1 MSDIG
6 HKNELEAETAMPI
19 FVFAASLL
27 LRVGNEGP
35 LPPMREGYAYGIR
48 WADNVVE
55 AVFPA
60 HGPVA
65 SGSGKPAGAGRA
77 RQPSTTVGVLVK
89 TVTRSSRAVTNAAV
103 ASPGAAARLISV
115 TASRSLKQLR
125 GCRAP
130 RSSPA
135 PFKPAPPT
143 SPREAAVVPVP
154 LLGLCRPHAAADSG
168 QDALPATHVTG
179 TVEARGFGAGV
190 GGSWREGQKPVEAAR
205 EVDAREMME
214 LVSGA
219 EGALADGD
227 LDAALL
233 MAQQVW
239 RC

>member
-1 MSDIG
+1 
-6 HKNELEAETAMPI
+6 
-19 FVFAASLL
+19 
-27 LRVGNEGP
+27 
-35 LPPMREGYAYGIR
+35 
-48 WADNVVE
+48 
-55 AVFPA
+55 
-60 HGPVA
+60 
-65 SGSGKPAGAGRA
+65 
-77 RQPSTTVGVLVK
+77 
-89 TVTRSSRAVTNAAV
+89 
-103 ASPGAAARLISV
+103 
-115 TASRSLKQLR
+115 
-125 GCRAP
+125 
-130 RSSPA
+130 
-135 PFKPAPPT
+135 
-143 SPREAAVVPVP
+143 VVPVP

-179 TVEARGFGAGV
+179 TVEARGLG